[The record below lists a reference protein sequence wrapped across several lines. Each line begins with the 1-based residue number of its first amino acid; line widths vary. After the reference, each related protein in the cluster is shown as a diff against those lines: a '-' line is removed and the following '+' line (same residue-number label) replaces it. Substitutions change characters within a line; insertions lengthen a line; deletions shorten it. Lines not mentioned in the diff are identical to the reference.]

1 MAVAVHRSNYLAF
14 WVILIFTSWTMGSHL
29 SLVWLD
35 SQFPEVR
42 PDTHCS
48 SCPLT
53 RVFPRNLTKDT
64 LSTVVPLL
72 YWDRVVS
79 NTTQLATKIQL
90 KCNWNS
96 KTQWTQW
103 LHCYIGT
110 DRSTRLRLS
119 GSSFTVYHPGYQL
132 IIHTATNNSQNLSHR
147 ALKGHQVLLC
157 IFRL

>member
-79 NTTQLATKIQL
+79 NTTQLATKIQ
-90 KCNWNS
+90 S
-96 KTQWTQW
+96 KTTE
-103 LHCYIGT
+103 I
-110 DRSTRLRLS
+110 LRHS
-119 GSSFTVYHPGYQL
+119 GHSGC
-132 IIHTATNNSQNLSHR
+132 TATLGRTGLPGWDSQAAASLFTTQAISWSYTLQRTLHR
-147 ALKGHQVLLC
+147 
-157 IFRL
+157 IFRTVR